1 MVTVLRTLSTSELL
15 DRAFHLYRNNFVV
28 FVGIAAIP
36 QMAVL
41 VLQLTGAMMRSQGL
55 FVGASATAIIAG
67 LASFIAI
74 EISQAA
80 TVMAVSNLH
89 LDRTVS
95 IGAAYSSAK
104 GSLLRVI
111 GISLAIIAIP
121 AGIAVLIAVPI
132 LILGGIIF
140 SRALRVTALPAAA
153 GLVMNNVNLIRL
165 SSLAIA
171 LVVSLLALRW
181 WLRWSLAVPVTVLE
195 GSGIRAS
202 MRRSKALTKGSRGR
216 ILLVYLLMLALT
228 WVVSTVIQ
236 LPFLLTSG
244 LRALRDPA
252 SVGPAANALLA
263 AGGFLSTSLVG
274 PLLTIALTLIYY
286 DQRVRKEGF
295 DLQLMMATLQ
305 PSPQPAAAV
314 STP

>member
-1 MVTVLRTLSTSELL
+1 MVTVLRPLSTSELL
-15 DRAFHLYRNNFVV
+15 DRTFHLYRNNFLV

-36 QMAVL
+36 QIAVL
-41 VLQLTGAMMRSQGL
+41 VLQLADAMMRSQGF

-74 EISQAA
+74 QISQAA

-89 LDRTVS
+89 LDRTAS

-111 GISLAIIAIP
+111 GISIAIIAIP

-132 LILGGIIF
+132 LILGRIIF
-140 SRALRVTALPAAA
+140 SRALRVSAFPAAA
-153 GLVMNNVNLIRL
+153 GLVIDNVSLIRL

-195 GSGIRAS
+195 GCGVRAS

-228 WVVSTVIQ
+228 WIVSTVIQ

-252 SVGPAANALLA
+252 NVGPAANALLA

-305 PSPQPAAAV
+305 TGSQAATV
-314 STP
+314 TNT

>member
-1 MVTVLRTLSTSELL
+1 MVTVMRPLSTSELL
-15 DRAFHLYRNNFVV
+15 DRTFHLYRNNFLV

-36 QMAVL
+36 QLAVL
-41 VLQLTGAMMRSQGL
+41 VLQLADAMMRSHG
-55 FVGASATAIIAG
+55 FFFGASATAIIAG

-74 EISQAA
+74 EVSQAA

-89 LDRTVS
+89 LDRTAS

-132 LILGGIIF
+132 LILGRIIF
-140 SRALRVTALPAAA
+140 SRALRVSAFPAAA
-153 GLVMNNVNLIRL
+153 GLVIDNISLIRL

-195 GSGIRAS
+195 GCGVRAS

-228 WVVSTVIQ
+228 WIVSTVIQ

-252 SVGPAANALLA
+252 NVGPAANALLA

-305 PSPQPAAAV
+305 TGSPAATV
-314 STP
+314 TNT

>member
-1 MVTVLRTLSTSELL
+1 MVTVLRPLSTSELL
-15 DRAFHLYRNNFVV
+15 DRTFHLYRNNFLV

-36 QMAVL
+36 QLAVL
-41 VLQLTGAMMRSQGL
+41 VLQLADAMMRSQG
-55 FVGASATAIIAG
+55 FFFGASATAIIAG
-67 LASFIAI
+67 LASLIAI
-74 EISQAA
+74 EVSQAA

-89 LDRTVS
+89 LDRTAS

-132 LILGGIIF
+132 LILGRILF
-140 SRALRVTALPAAA
+140 SRALHVTAFPAVA
-153 GLVMNNVNLIRL
+153 GLVIDNVSLIRL

-181 WLRWSLAVPVTVLE
+181 WLRWSLAIPVAVLE
-195 GSGIRAS
+195 GHGVRAS

-228 WVVSTVIQ
+228 WIVSTVIQ

-244 LRALRDPA
+244 
-252 SVGPAANALLA
+252 
-263 AGGFLSTSLVG
+263 
-274 PLLTIALTLIYY
+274 
-286 DQRVRKEGF
+286 
-295 DLQLMMATLQ
+295 
-305 PSPQPAAAV
+305 
-314 STP
+314 